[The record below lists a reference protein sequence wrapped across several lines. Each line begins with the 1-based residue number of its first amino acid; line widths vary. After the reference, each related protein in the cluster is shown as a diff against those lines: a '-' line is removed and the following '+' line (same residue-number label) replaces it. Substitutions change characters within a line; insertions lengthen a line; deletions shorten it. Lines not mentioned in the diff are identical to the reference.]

1 MANEFVQTMSDARV
15 DAQSLSDFVF
25 KPSGFKV
32 PRRLAPPIDTLQFYI
47 DRFDAT
53 KATTDAYI
61 ATIPSI
67 VNNAINNTAV
77 EGGVL
82 ADTFLVVGGVVN
94 QRQVNAGIE
103 SISDLLAIHAPT
115 EGLRLH
121 VKSRFAGEGVGGGDF
136 IFSTLS
142 AETDNGG
149 TVFNATGGKWLRV
162 FSGAHKVSWYAGS
175 DSATE
180 DRTALVQKAIDAT
193 CRLISADALEVD
205 GKYKITSSLMIDRMV
220 DQTKGDYVI
229 YATGGDKGFLVDTS
243 VTMFSSR
250 APHLPAGSGYTRH
263 PVSEFTIFR
272 NVDFECTDEYLESY
286 VFDDKYLR
294 LTFEGCT
301 HRKIRGC
308 KEGAYLQSIKWINHC
323 KFRQHR
329 GYFVE
334 SVDAYDI
341 SLQQAEFENSGRG
354 FKFTGIIRSGHFDYN
369 LYQGCDSPFI
379 NAHGFFGGSIDRN
392 YFEQNTDAEIVLGE
406 GGGVSSGFT
415 VDNNIWLLGVAL
427 SAEPFFYP
435 VQVGTARGF
444 TLIGN
449 ASNGNI
455 AQTEFA
461 SLFEMTVVGNAVPP
475 NRRAASHDADILE
488 EVTPVDTSI
497 LEEARALRRHYNIIM
512 TDVGVHPSVRLPKLA
527 NYSNGS
533 QITVINNSNVSL
545 NVYPATGERISGVAY
560 SEPDVFGGFGNK
572 STYLKSGSDYW
583 VKI

>member
-1 MANEFVQTMSDARV
+1 MTIEKLEEFASNGDKHLTGLDVATGFPRADKPERPWFNKLFGDITGKINEVV
-15 DAQSLSDFVF
+15 DSLDSL
-25 KPSGFKV
+25 PSFE
-32 PRRLAPPIDTLQFYI
+32 D
-47 DRFDAT
+47 
-53 KATTDAYI
+53 
-61 ATIPSI
+61 
-67 VNNAINNTAV
+67 
-77 EGGVL
+77 GVL
-82 ADTFLVVGGVVN
+82 ADAFVVVSNSIN
-94 QRQVNAGIE
+94 QRQVNAGLE
-103 SISDLLAIHAPT
+103 SIDDLLAVKSPT
-115 EGLRLH
+115 DGLRLH

-136 IFSTLS
+136 IFSTSS

-175 DSATE
+175 DKAAE

-250 APHLPAGSGYTRH
+250 VPHLPAGSGYPQH

-272 NVDFECTDEYLESY
+272 NIDFECTNEYLESY

-308 KEGAYLQSIKWINHC
+308 KEAAYLQTIKWINHC

-334 SVDAYDI
+334 GVDAYDL
-341 SLQQAEFENSGRG
+341 SMQQAEFENSGRG
-354 FKFTGIIRSGHFDYN
+354 FKFTGIVRSGHFDYN

-415 VDNNIWLLGVAL
+415 VDNNIWLLGDAL

-435 VQVGTARGF
+435 LQVGMARGF
-444 TLIGN
+444 TITGN

-461 SLFEMTVVGNAVPP
+461 SLFEMTVAGNTVVP
-475 NRRAASHDADILE
+475 NRRAASHDADTLE
-488 EVTPVDTSI
+488 EVTPVDTTI
-497 LEEARALRRHYNIIM
+497 LEEARALRRHNNIIT
-512 TDVGVHPSVRLPKLA
+512 TDVGVHPSVRLPKLS

-533 QITVINNSNVSL
+533 QITVINNSNVAL
-545 NVYPATGERISGVAY
+545 NVYPARGERILGVAY
-560 SEPDVFGGFGNK
+560 SEPDVFGGYGSK
-572 STYLKSGSDYW
+572 STYLKSSSDYW
-583 VKI
+583 VKA